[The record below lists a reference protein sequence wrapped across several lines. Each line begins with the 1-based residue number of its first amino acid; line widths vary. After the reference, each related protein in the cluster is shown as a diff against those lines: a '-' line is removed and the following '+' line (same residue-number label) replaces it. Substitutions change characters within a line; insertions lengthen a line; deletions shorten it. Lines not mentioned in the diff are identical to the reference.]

1 MKQDPKRQPAA
12 GVFCCR
18 LWASLDYVRLESIYF
33 LLTITKMKAVN
44 PPNLKDILSEN
55 FDEIA
60 QYLPHA
66 KPTDHKGRYLPWAE
80 FKHRYKLKL
89 ANFRWHYTEI

>member
-18 LWASLDYVRLESIYF
+18 LWTSLDYVRLESIYF
-33 LLTITKMKAVN
+33 LLTIAKMKAVN

-60 QYLPHA
+60 QYLYEKETISGEEFMRILNAQPQ
-66 KPTDHKGRYLPWAE
+66 LPAGPS
-80 FKHRYKLKL
+80 
-89 ANFRWHYTEI
+89 ADSTNQAQ